1 MVLALCCL
9 LVGGHIQTG
18 QWTVI
23 SDSIL
28 DELSKTH
35 PAPTDPYATVT
46 AGISVDRTNGD
57 VYMLANNIGIC
68 KSTDKGKTFH
78 LVSGDAVTGRFETAG
93 GLNIDPRGRRLMCF
107 SIYGSS
113 AYSPDAGKTW
123 QKSTMS
129 HLDYGTVD
137 WSTSGK
143 ALLAIGHESGGKLL
157 ISPDKGQTWET
168 LGTGFWGVGM
178 FDRNTLLSGKDGIQ
192 RSIDGGK
199 SWTTVSTDKVAAS
212 VMVDFKG
219 VGYWLGEKGLL
230 QSKDKG
236 ATWQRIGATPV
247 GASVGPIFG
256 KNEREMVIGAPSGLY
271 STIDSGVS
279 WNLVAS
285 LAPEIKI
292 LKGGL
297 YGTYGWDPIHNI
309 FYASQMRMP
318 AYRYVAG
325 K

>member
-1 MVLALCCL
+1 MNKLSRSNRTVLFAVGLAALL
-9 LVGGHIQTG
+9 SLGNGNRQLG
-18 QWTVI
+18 QGAARWTAI
-23 SDSIL
+23 SNDIL
-28 DELSKTH
+28 EELGKTR
-35 PAPTDPYATVT
+35 PTPTDPYATVT

-68 KSTDKGKTFH
+68 KSTDQGKRFH
-78 LVSGDAVTGRFETAG
+78 LVSGDAVPGRFETAG

-113 AYSPDAGKTW
+113 AYSPDARKTW
-123 QKSTMS
+123 QKSTVS
-129 HLDYGTVD
+129 HLDYGAVD

-157 ISPDKGQTWET
+157 FSPDTGQTWET

-199 SWTTVSTDKVAAS
+199 SWTTVSTDKIAAS

-236 ATWQRIGATPV
+236 ATWQQIGTTPT

-256 KNEREMVIGAPSGLY
+256 KNEREMVIGAPSGPLFNNRFW
-271 STIDSGVS
+271 SLVEPGGV
-279 WNLVAS
+279 
-285 LAPEIKI
+285 P
-292 LKGGL
+292 
-297 YGTYGWDPIHNI
+297 GT
-309 FYASQMRMP
+309 
-318 AYRYVAG
+318 
-325 K
+325 